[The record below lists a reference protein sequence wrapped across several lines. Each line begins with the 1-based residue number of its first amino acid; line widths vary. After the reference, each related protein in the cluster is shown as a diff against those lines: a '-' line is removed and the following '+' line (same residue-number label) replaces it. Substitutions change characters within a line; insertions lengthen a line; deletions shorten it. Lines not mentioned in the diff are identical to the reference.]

1 MLTLALIKENPED
14 VIKRLAVK
22 HFDGREMIE
31 KILELDKQRRA
42 AQTQF
47 DNNACSLKQLAS
59 QIGALMKEGK
69 KVGKKM
75 VFSNRTYDILK
86 WVALVGTN
94 AFSAL
99 IITLGKIWGWSYA
112 EAIAGT
118 ISAIGTCIGAC
129 LQVSSANYNKGE

>member
-1 MLTLALIKENPED
+1 
-14 VIKRLAVK
+14 
-22 HFDGREMIE
+22 
-31 KILELDKQRRA
+31 
-42 AQTQF
+42 
-47 DNNACSLKQLAS
+47 
-59 QIGALMKEGK
+59 MKEGK
-69 KVGKKM
+69 KMGKKM
-75 VFSNRTYDILK
+75 VLSNKTYDTLK

-129 LQVSSANYNKGE
+129 LQISSANYKKVE

>member
-1 MLTLALIKENPED
+1 M
-14 VIKRLAVK
+14 
-22 HFDGREMIE
+22 
-31 KILELDKQRRA
+31 
-42 AQTQF
+42 
-47 DNNACSLKQLAS
+47 
-59 QIGALMKEGK
+59 
-69 KVGKKM
+69 GKKM
-75 VFSNRTYDILK
+75 VFSNKTYDTLK

-129 LQVSSANYNKGE
+129 LQISSANYKKVE

>member
-1 MLTLALIKENPED
+1 MLAKE
-14 VIKRLAVK
+14 
-22 HFDGREMIE
+22 
-31 KILELDKQRRA
+31 
-42 AQTQF
+42 
-47 DNNACSLKQLAS
+47 
-59 QIGALMKEGK
+59 
-69 KVGKKM
+69 GKKM
-75 VFSNRTYDILK
+75 VFSNKTYDILK

-129 LQVSSANYNKGE
+129 LQVSSANYSKVK

>member
-1 MLTLALIKENPED
+1 MFGKE
-14 VIKRLAVK
+14 
-22 HFDGREMIE
+22 
-31 KILELDKQRRA
+31 
-42 AQTQF
+42 
-47 DNNACSLKQLAS
+47 
-59 QIGALMKEGK
+59 
-69 KVGKKM
+69 GKKM

-99 IITLGKIWGWSYA
+99 IITLGKIWGWDCS

-129 LQVSSANYNKGE
+129 LQISTANYKKGE

>member
-1 MLTLALIKENPED
+1 M
-14 VIKRLAVK
+14 
-22 HFDGREMIE
+22 
-31 KILELDKQRRA
+31 
-42 AQTQF
+42 
-47 DNNACSLKQLAS
+47 
-59 QIGALMKEGK
+59 
-69 KVGKKM
+69 GKKM
-75 VFSNRTYDILK
+75 VLSNKTYDTLK

-129 LQVSSANYNKGE
+129 LQISTANYKKVE

>member
-1 MLTLALIKENPED
+1 MLAKE
-14 VIKRLAVK
+14 
-22 HFDGREMIE
+22 
-31 KILELDKQRRA
+31 
-42 AQTQF
+42 
-47 DNNACSLKQLAS
+47 
-59 QIGALMKEGK
+59 
-69 KVGKKM
+69 GKKM
-75 VFSNRTYDILK
+75 VFSNKTYDNLK

-129 LQVSSANYNKGE
+129 LQISSANYKRGE